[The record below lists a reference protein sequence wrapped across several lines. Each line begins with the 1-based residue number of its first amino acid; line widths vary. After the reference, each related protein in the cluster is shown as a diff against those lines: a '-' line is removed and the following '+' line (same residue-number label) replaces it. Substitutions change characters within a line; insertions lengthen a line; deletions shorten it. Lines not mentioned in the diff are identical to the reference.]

1 MACYGPTKRGFLML
15 CDTSFVR
22 RLKFQFRVK
31 NSGRWQGKTV
41 MSLGFL
47 LCLSVSPSHADVP
60 PEQIGRLQKDLT
72 PLGSERGGNA
82 DGSIPAWTGGLSSPP
97 SGIGYERGK
106 HLPDPF
112 AADKP
117 LLRVTG
123 DNAGVYDAFIT
134 RGQKALLERHDSY
147 FMDIYPTRRSC
158 AQPAH
163 VYKAAA
169 RNAEVGELVA
179 GGNGVAKAIMASPFP
194 IPNNGL
200 EIVWNHTLRY
210 RGYKLQRQFTAIPVN
225 QSGDYYEITVHDDA
239 ILRWSD
245 PQKNSAEELDNIS
258 ILYLLQTKAPARS
271 AGYVVLVQES
281 LNMSVEARRAWTY
294 SPGTRRV
301 RRAPTIAY
309 DNPGTN
315 SDGITTSDSFGGFNG
330 APDRFDWTMRGR
342 SEKFIVYNNFRR
354 VLTPYAEMIGKRH
367 INQEVMRYEKH
378 RVWEVEGNL
387 KDNFRHVYS
396 RRVFYIDEDTKGI
409 VATEIYDG
417 RGELWRVQELGGGVQ
432 YELPLCGGSGDTVYD
447 LVVGRYLMLGLINE
461 EKPINF
467 DASHLDADRYTPAN
481 IRRLGR

>member
-1 MACYGPTKRGFLML
+1 ML
-15 CDTSFVR
+15 FVTPFVR
-22 RLKFQFRVK
+22 QLKCLFAVKDTGRRLA
-31 NSGRWQGKTV
+31 KTV

-47 LCLSVSPSHADVP
+47 LGLAISPSRADVP
-60 PEQIGRLQKDLT
+60 PEQIARLQKDLT

-97 SGIGYERGK
+97 AGIGYEKGK

-123 DNAGVYDAFIT
+123 ANAGAYDAFIT

-147 FMDIYPTRRSC
+147 FMDVYPTRRSC
-158 AQPAH
+158 AQPEH

-169 RNAEVGELVA
+169 RNAEIGELVA
-179 GGNGVAKAIMASPFP
+179 EGNGVAKAIMASPFP

-210 RGYKLQRQFTAIPVN
+210 RGFKLQREFTAIPVN
-225 QSGDYYEITVHDDA
+225 QNGDYYEITVHDDA

-245 PQKNSAEELDNIS
+245 PQKNNAEELDNIS

-354 VLTPYAEMIGKRH
+354 VLTPYAEMIGKHH

-387 KDNFRHVYS
+387 KDNFRHVYA

-417 RGELWRVQELGGGVQ
+417 RGDLWRVQELGGGVQ
-432 YELPLCGGSGDTVYD
+432 YELPLCGSSGDTVYD

-467 DASHLDADRYTPAN
+467 DASHLDANRYTPAN

>member
-1 MACYGPTKRGFLML
+1 MLIRKFSFILAALLAC
-15 CDTSFVR
+15 
-22 RLKFQFRVK
+22 
-31 NSGRWQGKTV
+31 
-41 MSLGFL
+41 
-47 LCLSVSPSHADVP
+47 SVAQAKVP
-60 PEQIGRLQKDLT
+60 PEQMARLDADLT
-72 PLGSERGGNA
+72 PLGSERGGNQ
-82 DGSIPAWTGGLSSPP
+82 DGSIPAWTGGLTSPP
-97 SGIGYERGK
+97 EGIGYEKGK

-117 LLRVTG
+117 LFRVTG
-123 DNAGVYDAFIT
+123 ANAGKYDAFIT

-147 FMDIYPTRRSC
+147 FMDIYPSRRSC
-158 AQPAH
+158 AQPEF
-163 VYKAAA
+163 VYKAA
-169 RNAEVGELVA
+169 RNNALVGELVA
-179 GGNGVAKAIMASPFP
+179 EGNGVSEAIMASPFP

-210 RGYKLQRQFTAIPVN
+210 RGYKLQREFTAIPVN
-225 QSGDYYEITVHDDA
+225 QSGDYYQITVHDDA

-245 PQKNSAEELDNIS
+245 PQKRNAEELDNIS
-258 ILYLLQTKAPARS
+258 IYYLLQTKAPARS

-330 APDRFDWTMRGR
+330 APDRFNWTVRGR
-342 SEKFIVYNNFRR
+342 SEKFIAYNNYRR
-354 VLTPYAEMIGKRH
+354 VLVPYDELVGKHH
-367 INQEVMRYEKH
+367 INQAVMRYEKH

-387 KDNFRHVYS
+387 KDNFRHVYA

-417 RGELWRVQELGGGVQ
+417 RGDLWRVQELGGGVQ

-447 LVVGRYLMLGLINE
+447 LMVGRYLMTGLINE
-461 EKPINF
+461 EKPIDF
-467 DASHLDADRYTPAN
+467 DASHLDANRYTPGN

>member
-1 MACYGPTKRGFLML
+1 
-15 CDTSFVR
+15 
-22 RLKFQFRVK
+22 
-31 NSGRWQGKTV
+31 
-41 MSLGFL
+41 MSLHKIFFAAL
-47 LCLSVSPSHADVP
+47 LLASTGAAQAKVP
-60 PEQIGRLQKDLT
+60 PEQMARLDQDLT
-72 PLGSERGGNA
+72 PLGAQRGGNA
-82 DGSIPAWTGGLSSPP
+82 DGSIPSWNGGLTSPP
-97 SGIGYERGK
+97 DGIGYEKGK

-117 LLRVTG
+117 LFRVTG
-123 DNAGVYDAFIT
+123 ANAGEYDRFIT

-147 FMDIYPTRRSC
+147 FMDVYPSRRSC
-158 AQPAH
+158 AQPEF
-163 VYKAAA
+163 VYKAA
-169 RNAEVGELVA
+169 RNNALVGELVA
-179 GGNGVAKAIMASPFP
+179 DGNGVAKAIMASPFP

-225 QSGDYYEITVHDDA
+225 QSGDYYQITVHDDA

-245 PQKNSAEELDNIS
+245 PQKRNAEELDNIS
-258 ILYLLQTKAPARS
+258 IYYLLQTKAPARS

-330 APDRFDWTMRGR
+330 APDRFDWTARGR
-342 SEKFIVYNNFRR
+342 SEKFIAYNNFRR
-354 VLTPYAEMIGKRH
+354 VLVPYEQLVGKHH
-367 INQEVMRYEKH
+367 INQEMMRYEKH

-387 KDNFRHVYS
+387 KDNYRHVYA

-417 RGELWRVQELGGGVQ
+417 RGQLWRVQELGGGVQ

-447 LVVGRYLMLGLINE
+447 LMVGRYLMLGLINE
-461 EKPINF
+461 EKPIDF
-467 DASHLDADRYTPAN
+467 DAKHLDANRYTPAN

>member
-1 MACYGPTKRGFLML
+1 ML
-15 CDTSFVR
+15 FVTPFVR
-22 RLKFQFRVK
+22 QLKCLFAVKDTGRRLA
-31 NSGRWQGKTV
+31 KTV

-47 LCLSVSPSHADVP
+47 LGLAISPSRADVP
-60 PEQIGRLQKDLT
+60 PEQIARLQKDLT

-97 SGIGYERGK
+97 AGIGYEKGK

-117 LLRVTG
+117 LFRVSG
-123 DNAGVYDAFIT
+123 GNAGDYDAFIT
-134 RGQKALLERHDSY
+134 RGQKALMERHDTY
-147 FMDIYPTRRSC
+147 FMDIYPSRRSC
-158 AQPAH
+158 AHPEH
-163 VYKAAA
+163 VYKAAV
-169 RNAEVGELVA
+169 RNAEVGELVSD
-179 GGNGVAKAIMASPFP
+179 GNGVANAIMASPFP

-210 RGYKLQRQFTAIPVN
+210 RGYKLQREFTAIPVN
-225 QSGDYYEITVHDDA
+225 QNGDYYEITVHDDA

-245 PQKNSAEELDNIS
+245 PQKNNAEELDNIS

-330 APDRFDWTMRGR
+330 APDRFNWTVRGR
-342 SEKFIVYNNFRR
+342 SEKFIAYNNFRR
-354 VLTPYAEMIGKRH
+354 VLTPYAEVVGKKH
-367 INQEVMRYEKH
+367 INQNVMRYEKH

-387 KDNFRHVYS
+387 KDNFRHVYA

-417 RGELWRVQELGGGVQ
+417 RGDLWRVQELGGGVQ
-432 YELPLCGGSGDTVYD
+432 YELPLCGNSGDTVYD
-447 LVVGRYLMLGLINE
+447 LMVGRYLMLGLINE

-467 DASHLDADRYTPAN
+467 DANHLDADRYTPSN

>member
-1 MACYGPTKRGFLML
+1 
-15 CDTSFVR
+15 
-22 RLKFQFRVK
+22 
-31 NSGRWQGKTV
+31 
-41 MSLGFL
+41 MSLYRRFL
-47 LCLSVSPSHADVP
+47 VLGLGALIATAHAKVP
-60 PEQIGRLQKDLT
+60 PEQMARLDQDLT
-72 PLGSERGGNA
+72 PLGSERGANK
-82 DGSIPAWTGGLSSPP
+82 DGSIPAWTGGLTKPP
-97 SGIGYERGK
+97 EGIGYEKGK

-112 AADKP
+112 ASDKP

-123 DNAGVYDAFIT
+123 ANAGEYDQFIT

-147 FMDIYPTRRSC
+147 FMDVYPTRRSC
-158 AQPAH
+158 AHPAY
-163 VYKAAA
+163 VYKAA
-169 RNAEVGELVA
+169 RNNALVGELVSD
-179 GGNGVAKAIMASPFP
+179 GNGVARAIMASPFP

-225 QSGDYYEITVHDDA
+225 QSGDYYQITVHDDA

-245 PQKNSAEELDNIS
+245 PQKRNAEELDNIS
-258 ILYLLQTKAPARS
+258 IYYLLQTKAPARS
-271 AGYVVLVQES
+271 AGFVVLVQES

-330 APDRFDWTMRGR
+330 APDRFNWTMRGR
-342 SEKFIVYNNFRR
+342 SEKFIAYNNYRR
-354 VLTPYAEMIGKRH
+354 VLVPYKELVGKHH
-367 INQEVMRYEKH
+367 INQEFMRYEKH

-417 RGELWRVQELGGGVQ
+417 RGQLWRVQELGGGVQ
-432 YELPLCGGSGDTVYD
+432 YELPLCGGSGDTIYD
-447 LVVGRYLMLGLINE
+447 LMVGRYLMVGLINE
-461 EKPINF
+461 EKPIDF
-467 DASHLDADRYTPAN
+467 DASHLDAGRYTPSN

>member
-1 MACYGPTKRGFLML
+1 
-15 CDTSFVR
+15 
-22 RLKFQFRVK
+22 
-31 NSGRWQGKTV
+31 
-41 MSLGFL
+41 
-47 LCLSVSPSHADVP
+47 
-60 PEQIGRLQKDLT
+60 
-72 PLGSERGGNA
+72 
-82 DGSIPAWTGGLSSPP
+82 
-97 SGIGYERGK
+97 
-106 HLPDPF
+106 
-112 AADKP
+112 
-117 LLRVTG
+117 
-123 DNAGVYDAFIT
+123 
-134 RGQKALLERHDSY
+134 
-147 FMDIYPTRRSC
+147 
-158 AQPAH
+158 
-163 VYKAAA
+163 
-169 RNAEVGELVA
+169 
-179 GGNGVAKAIMASPFP
+179 MASPFP

-210 RGYKLQRQFTAIPVN
+210 RGYKLQREFTAIPVN
-225 QSGDYYEITVHDDA
+225 QNGDYYEITVHDDA

-245 PQKNSAEELDNIS
+245 PQKNKAEELDNIS

-330 APDRFDWTMRGR
+330 APDRFNWTVRGR
-342 SEKFIVYNNFRR
+342 SERFIAYNNYRR
-354 VLTPYAEMIGKRH
+354 VLTPYAQLIGKHH

-387 KDNFRHVYS
+387 KDNFRHVYA

-417 RGELWRVQELGGGVQ
+417 RGDLWRVQELGGGVQ
-432 YELPLCGGSGDTVYD
+432 YEFPLCGGSGDTVYD
-447 LVVGRYLMLGLINE
+447 LMVGRYLMVGLINE

-467 DASHLDADRYTPAN
+467 DARHLDADRYTPAN

>member
-1 MACYGPTKRGFLML
+1 MLLKNFSFMLVAVLACSAVQAK
-15 CDTSFVR
+15 
-22 RLKFQFRVK
+22 
-31 NSGRWQGKTV
+31 
-41 MSLGFL
+41 
-47 LCLSVSPSHADVP
+47 VP
-60 PEQIGRLQKDLT
+60 PEQMARLDADLT
-72 PLGSERGGNA
+72 PLGSERGGNQ
-82 DGSIPAWTGGLSSPP
+82 DGSIPAWTGGITSPP
-97 SGIGYERGK
+97 QGIGYEKGK

-117 LLRVTG
+117 LFRVTG
-123 DNAGVYDAFIT
+123 ANTDDYDAFIT
-134 RGQKALLERHDSY
+134 RGQKALMERHDSY
-147 FMDIYPTRRSC
+147 FMDVYPSRRSC
-158 AQPAH
+158 AQPEF
-163 VYKAAA
+163 VYKAA
-169 RNAEVGELVA
+169 RNNALVGELVA
-179 GGNGVAKAIMASPFP
+179 EGNGVSEAIMASPFP

-210 RGYKLQRQFTAIPVN
+210 RGYKLQREFTAIPVN
-225 QSGDYYEITVHDDA
+225 QSGDYYQITVHDDA

-245 PQKNSAEELDNIS
+245 PQKRNAEELDNIS
-258 ILYLLQTKAPARS
+258 IYYLLQTKAPARS

-330 APDRFDWTMRGR
+330 APDRFNWTVRGR
-342 SEKFIVYNNFRR
+342 SEKFIAYNNYRR
-354 VLTPYAEMIGKRH
+354 VLVPYDELVGKHH
-367 INQEVMRYEKH
+367 INQAVMRYEKH

-387 KDNFRHVYS
+387 KENFRHVYA

-417 RGELWRVQELGGGVQ
+417 RGDLWRVQELGGGVQ

-447 LVVGRYLMLGLINE
+447 LMVGRYLMTGLINE
-461 EKPINF
+461 EKPIDF
-467 DASHLDADRYTPAN
+467 DASHLDANRYTPGN

>member
-1 MACYGPTKRGFLML
+1 MSIYRRFLA
-15 CDTSFVR
+15 
-22 RLKFQFRVK
+22 
-31 NSGRWQGKTV
+31 
-41 MSLGFL
+41 LGL
-47 LCLSVSPSHADVP
+47 GALIATAQAKVP
-60 PEQIGRLQKDLT
+60 PEQMARLDKDLT
-72 PLGSERGGNA
+72 PLGSERGANK
-82 DGSIPAWTGGLSSPP
+82 DGSIPAWTGGLTSPP
-97 SGIGYERGK
+97 EGIGYEKGK

-123 DNAGVYDAFIT
+123 ANAGDYDQFIT

-147 FMDIYPTRRSC
+147 FLDVYPTRRSC
-158 AQPAH
+158 AHPDY
-163 VYKAAA
+163 VYKAA
-169 RNAEVGELVA
+169 RNNALVGELVSD
-179 GGNGVAKAIMASPFP
+179 GNGVAKAIMASPFP

-225 QSGDYYEITVHDDA
+225 QSGDYYQITVHDDA

-245 PQKNSAEELDNIS
+245 PQKRNAEELDNIS
-258 ILYLLQTKAPARS
+258 IYYLLQTKAPARS
-271 AGYVVLVQES
+271 AGFVVLVQES

-330 APDRFDWTMRGR
+330 APDRFNWTVRGR
-342 SEKFIVYNNFRR
+342 SEKFVAYNNYRR
-354 VLTPYAEMIGKRH
+354 VLVPYKDLVGKKH
-367 INQEVMRYEKH
+367 INQEFMRYEKH

-417 RGELWRVQELGGGVQ
+417 RGQLWRVQELGGGVQ

-447 LVVGRYLMLGLINE
+447 LMVGRYLMLGLINE
-461 EKPINF
+461 EKPIDF
-467 DASHLDADRYTPAN
+467 DASHLDANRYTPGN

>member
-1 MACYGPTKRGFLML
+1 MSFRKSFLTLSLSTLMATAQAK
-15 CDTSFVR
+15 
-22 RLKFQFRVK
+22 
-31 NSGRWQGKTV
+31 
-41 MSLGFL
+41 
-47 LCLSVSPSHADVP
+47 VP
-60 PEQIGRLQKDLT
+60 PEQMARLDQDLT
-72 PLGSERGGNA
+72 PLGSERGANK
-82 DGSIPAWTGGLSSPP
+82 DGSIPAWTGGLTSPP
-97 SGIGYERGK
+97 EGIGYEKGK

-117 LLRVTG
+117 LFRVTG
-123 DNAGVYDAFIT
+123 ANAGDYDQFIT
-134 RGQKALLERHDSY
+134 RGQRALLERHDSY
-147 FMDIYPTRRSC
+147 FLDVYPTRRSC
-158 AQPAH
+158 ALPDF
-163 VYKAAA
+163 VYKAA
-169 RNAEVGELVA
+169 RNNALIGELVSD
-179 GGNGVAKAIMASPFP
+179 GNGVAKAIMASPFP

-225 QSGDYYEITVHDDA
+225 QSGDYYQITVHDDA

-245 PQKNSAEELDNIS
+245 PQKRSAEELDNIS
-258 ILYLLQTKAPARS
+258 IYYLLQTKAPARS

-330 APDRFDWTMRGR
+330 APDRFDWTARGR
-342 SEKFIVYNNFRR
+342 SEKFIAYNNYRR
-354 VLTPYAEMIGKRH
+354 VLAPYQKLVGKKH
-367 INQEVMRYEKH
+367 VNQELMRYEKH

-417 RGELWRVQELGGGVQ
+417 RGQLWRVQELGGGVQ

-447 LVVGRYLMLGLINE
+447 LMVGRYLMLGLINE
-461 EKPINF
+461 EKPIDF
-467 DASHLDADRYTPAN
+467 DASHLDANRYTPSN

>member
-1 MACYGPTKRGFLML
+1 MLIRKFSFTLAALLAC
-15 CDTSFVR
+15 
-22 RLKFQFRVK
+22 
-31 NSGRWQGKTV
+31 
-41 MSLGFL
+41 
-47 LCLSVSPSHADVP
+47 SVAQAKVP
-60 PEQIGRLQKDLT
+60 PEQMARLDADLT
-72 PLGSERGGNA
+72 PLGSERGGNQ
-82 DGSIPAWTGGLSSPP
+82 DGSIPAWRGGLTSPP
-97 SGIGYERGK
+97 EGIGYEKGK

-117 LLRVTG
+117 LFRVTG
-123 DNAGVYDAFIT
+123 ANAGDYDAFIT

-147 FMDIYPTRRSC
+147 FMDIYPSRRSC
-158 AQPAH
+158 AQPEF
-163 VYKAAA
+163 VYKAA
-169 RNAEVGELVA
+169 RNNALVGELVA
-179 GGNGVAKAIMASPFP
+179 EGNGVSEAIMASPFP

-210 RGYKLQRQFTAIPVN
+210 RGYKLQREFTAIPVN
-225 QSGDYYEITVHDDA
+225 QSGDYYQITVHDDA

-245 PQKNSAEELDNIS
+245 PQKRNAEELDNIS
-258 ILYLLQTKAPARS
+258 IYYLLQTKAPARS

-330 APDRFDWTMRGR
+330 APDRFNWTVRGR
-342 SEKFIVYNNFRR
+342 SEKFIAYNNYRR
-354 VLTPYAEMIGKRH
+354 VLVPYDELVGKHH
-367 INQEVMRYEKH
+367 INQAVMRYEKH

-387 KDNFRHVYS
+387 KENFRHIYA

-417 RGELWRVQELGGGVQ
+417 RGDLWRVQELGGGVQ

-447 LVVGRYLMLGLINE
+447 LMVGRYLMTGLINE
-461 EKPINF
+461 EKPIDF
-467 DASHLDADRYTPAN
+467 DASHLDANRYTPGN

>member
-1 MACYGPTKRGFLML
+1 MSFRKSFLTLSLSAIMATAQAK
-15 CDTSFVR
+15 
-22 RLKFQFRVK
+22 
-31 NSGRWQGKTV
+31 
-41 MSLGFL
+41 
-47 LCLSVSPSHADVP
+47 VP
-60 PEQIGRLQKDLT
+60 PEQMARLDQDLT
-72 PLGSERGGNA
+72 PLGSERGANK
-82 DGSIPAWTGGLSSPP
+82 DGSIPAWTGGLTGPP
-97 SGIGYERGK
+97 EGIGYEKGK

-112 AADKP
+112 AADQP
-117 LLRVTG
+117 LFRVTG
-123 DNAGVYDAFIT
+123 ANAGDYDQFIT
-134 RGQKALLERHDSY
+134 RGQRALLERHDTY
-147 FMDIYPTRRSC
+147 FLDVYPTRRSC
-158 AQPAH
+158 ALPDF
-163 VYKAAA
+163 VYKAA
-169 RNAEVGELVA
+169 RNNALIGELVSD
-179 GGNGVAKAIMASPFP
+179 GNGVAKAIMASPFP

-200 EIVWNHTLRY
+200 ELVWNHTLRY

-225 QSGDYYEITVHDDA
+225 QSGDYYQITVHDDA

-245 PQKNSAEELDNIS
+245 PQKRNAEELDNIS
-258 ILYLLQTKAPARS
+258 IYYLLQTKAPARS

-330 APDRFDWTMRGR
+330 APDRFDWTARGR
-342 SEKFIVYNNFRR
+342 SEKFIAYNNYRR
-354 VLTPYAEMIGKRH
+354 VLMPYEQLVGKHH
-367 INQEVMRYEKH
+367 INQELMRYEKH

-417 RGELWRVQELGGGVQ
+417 RGQLWRVQELGGGVQ

-447 LVVGRYLMLGLINE
+447 LMVGRYLMLGLINE
-461 EKPINF
+461 EKPIDF
-467 DASHLDADRYTPAN
+467 DAKHLDASRYTPAN

>member
-1 MACYGPTKRGFLML
+1 M
-15 CDTSFVR
+15 SFVNCQKLQTR
-22 RLKFQFRVK
+22 ATCLSRLFVNGILLFALLFGAQNIPAVAEVPTEQIARLKQ
-31 NSGRWQGKTV
+31 
-41 MSLGFL
+41 
-47 LCLSVSPSHADVP
+47 
-60 PEQIGRLQKDLT
+60 DLT
-72 PLGSERGGNA
+72 PLGSERAGNF
-82 DGSIPAWTGGLSSPP
+82 DGSIPAWTGGISSPP
-97 SGIGYERGK
+97 EGIGYEKGR

-112 AADKP
+112 ATDSAII
-117 LLRVTG
+117 RVTG
-123 DNAGVYDAFIT
+123 ANADDYDGFIT
-134 RGQKALLERHDSY
+134 RGQKALMERHDTY
-147 FMDIYPTRRSC
+147 FLDVYPTRRSC
-158 AQPAH
+158 ALPEH

-169 RNAEVGELVA
+169 RNAEVGKLVA
-179 GGNGVAKAIMASPFP
+179 QGNGVANAIMASPFP

-210 RGYKLQRQFTAIPVN
+210 RGYKLQREFTAIPVN
-225 QSGDYYEITVHDDA
+225 QNGDYYEITVHDDA

-281 LNMSVEARRAWTY
+281 LNMSVEARKAWTY

-330 APDRFDWTMRGR
+330 APDRFDWTVRGR
-342 SEKFIVYNNFRR
+342 SEKFIAYNNFRR
-354 VLTPYAEMIGKRH
+354 VLTPYAEITGKNH
-367 INQEVMRYEKH
+367 INQEFMRYEKH

-387 KDNFRHVYS
+387 KDNFRHVYA

-417 RGELWRVQELGGGVQ
+417 RGDLWRVQELGGGVQ
-432 YELPLCGGSGDTVYD
+432 YELPLCGSSGDTVYD
-447 LVVGRYLMLGLINE
+447 LMVGRYLMVGLINE

>member
-1 MACYGPTKRGFLML
+1 
-15 CDTSFVR
+15 
-22 RLKFQFRVK
+22 
-31 NSGRWQGKTV
+31 
-41 MSLGFL
+41 MSLNRIFFASL
-47 LCLSVSPSHADVP
+47 LLAWIGAAQAKVP
-60 PEQIGRLQKDLT
+60 PEQMARLDQDLT
-72 PLGSERGGNA
+72 PLGSERGGNG
-82 DGSIPAWTGGLSSPP
+82 DGSIPAWNGGLTSPP
-97 SGIGYERGK
+97 DGIGYEKGK

-112 AADKP
+112 AADQQ
-117 LLRVTG
+117 LFRVTG
-123 DNAGVYDAFIT
+123 ANAAQYDRFIT
-134 RGQKALLERHDSY
+134 RGQRALLERYDSY
-147 FMDIYPTRRSC
+147 FMDVYPTRRSC
-158 AQPAH
+158 AHPEF
-163 VYKAAA
+163 VYQAA
-169 RNAEVGELVA
+169 RNNALVGELVSD
-179 GGNGVAKAIMASPFP
+179 GNGVAKAIMASPFP

-200 EIVWNHTLRY
+200 EIIWNHTLRY

-225 QSGDYYEITVHDDA
+225 QSGDYYQITVHDDA

-245 PQKNSAEELDNIS
+245 PQKRSAEELDNIS
-258 ILYLLQTKAPARS
+258 IYYLLQTKAPARL

-342 SEKFIVYNNFRR
+342 SEKFIAYNNFRR
-354 VLTPYAEMIGKRH
+354 VLAPYKELVGKKH
-367 INQEVMRYEKH
+367 INQELMRYEKH

-387 KDNFRHVYS
+387 KDNFRHIYS

-417 RGELWRVQELGGGVQ
+417 RGQLWRVQELGGGVQ
-432 YELPLCGGSGDTVYD
+432 YELPLCGGSGSAVYD
-447 LVVGRYLMLGLINE
+447 LMVGRYLLLGLINE
-461 EKPINF
+461 EKPIDF
-467 DASHLDADRYTPAN
+467 DAQHLDANRYTPGN

>member
-1 MACYGPTKRGFLML
+1 ML
-15 CDTSFVR
+15 FRHFV
-22 RLKFQFRVK
+22 L
-31 NSGRWQGKTV
+31 TV
-41 MSLGFL
+41 
-47 LCLSVSPSHADVP
+47 SVITAFGTASAKVP
-60 PEQIGRLQKDLT
+60 AEQIARLGTDLT
-72 PLGSERGGNA
+72 PLGSERDGNK
-82 DGSIPAWTGGLSSPP
+82 DGSIPAWTGGLTSPP
-97 SGIGYERGK
+97 EGIGYEKGK

-117 LLRVTG
+117 LFRVTG
-123 DNAGVYDAFIT
+123 ANTTDYDEFIT

-147 FMDIYPTRRSC
+147 FLDVYPTRRSC
-158 AQPAH
+158 ANPDF
-163 VYKAAA
+163 VYKAA
-169 RNAEVGELVA
+169 RNNALVGELVSD
-179 GGNGVAKAIMASPFP
+179 GNGVAKAIMAEPFP

-225 QSGDYYEITVHDDA
+225 QSGDHYEITVHDDA

-245 PQKNSAEELDNIS
+245 PQKRNAEELDNIS
-258 ILYLLQTKAPARS
+258 IYYLLQTKAPARS

-330 APDRFDWTMRGR
+330 APDRFNWTVRGR
-342 SEKFIVYNNFRR
+342 SEKFIAYNNYRR
-354 VLTPYAEMIGKRH
+354 VLVPYESLVGKNH
-367 INQEVMRYEKH
+367 INQELMRYEKH

-417 RGELWRVQELGGGVQ
+417 RGDLWRVQELGGGVQ

-447 LVVGRYLMLGLINE
+447 LMVGRYLMLGLINE
-461 EKPINF
+461 EKPIDF
-467 DASHLDADRYTPAN
+467 DASHLDANRYTPGN

>member
-1 MACYGPTKRGFLML
+1 MLIRKFSFTLAALLAC
-15 CDTSFVR
+15 
-22 RLKFQFRVK
+22 
-31 NSGRWQGKTV
+31 
-41 MSLGFL
+41 
-47 LCLSVSPSHADVP
+47 SVAQAKVP
-60 PEQIGRLQKDLT
+60 PEQMARLDADLT
-72 PLGSERGGNA
+72 PLGSERGGNQ
-82 DGSIPAWTGGLSSPP
+82 DGSIPAWRGGLTSPP
-97 SGIGYERGK
+97 EGIGYEKGK

-117 LLRVTG
+117 LFRLTG
-123 DNAGVYDAFIT
+123 ANAGDYDAFIT

-147 FMDIYPTRRSC
+147 FMDIYPSRRSC
-158 AQPAH
+158 AQPEF
-163 VYKAAA
+163 VYKAA
-169 RNAEVGELVA
+169 RNNALVGELVA
-179 GGNGVAKAIMASPFP
+179 EGNGVSEAIMASPFP

-210 RGYKLQRQFTAIPVN
+210 RGYKLQREFTAIPVN
-225 QSGDYYEITVHDDA
+225 QSGDYYQITVHDDA

-245 PQKNSAEELDNIS
+245 PQKRNAEELDNIS
-258 ILYLLQTKAPARS
+258 IYYLLQTKAPARS

-330 APDRFDWTMRGR
+330 APDRFNWTVRGR
-342 SEKFIVYNNFRR
+342 SEKFIAYNNYRR
-354 VLTPYAEMIGKRH
+354 VLVPYDELVGKHH
-367 INQEVMRYEKH
+367 INQAVMRYEKH

-387 KDNFRHVYS
+387 KENFRHIYA

-417 RGELWRVQELGGGVQ
+417 RGDLWRVQELGGGVQ

-447 LVVGRYLMLGLINE
+447 LMVGRYLMTGLINE
-461 EKPINF
+461 EKPIDF
-467 DASHLDADRYTPAN
+467 DASHLDANRYTPGN

>member
-1 MACYGPTKRGFLML
+1 
-15 CDTSFVR
+15 
-22 RLKFQFRVK
+22 
-31 NSGRWQGKTV
+31 
-41 MSLGFL
+41 MSLHKVFFAAVL
-47 LCLSVSPSHADVP
+47 LVSTGAAQAKVP
-60 PEQIGRLQKDLT
+60 PEQMARLDQDLT
-72 PLGSERGGNA
+72 PLGSERGANK
-82 DGSIPAWTGGLSSPP
+82 DGSIPAWRGGLTSPP
-97 SGIGYERGK
+97 EGIGYEKGK

-117 LLRVTG
+117 LFRVTG
-123 DNAGVYDAFIT
+123 ANAGDYDAFIT

-147 FMDIYPTRRSC
+147 FMDIYPSRRSC
-158 AQPAH
+158 AQPEF
-163 VYKAAA
+163 VYKAA
-169 RNAEVGELVA
+169 RNNALVGELVA
-179 GGNGVAKAIMASPFP
+179 EGNGVAKAIMASPFP

-225 QSGDYYEITVHDDA
+225 QSGDYFQITVHDDA

-245 PQKNSAEELDNIS
+245 PQKRNAEELDNIS
-258 ILYLLQTKAPARS
+258 IYYLLQTKAPARS

-330 APDRFDWTMRGR
+330 APDRFNWTVRGR
-342 SEKFIVYNNFRR
+342 SEKFIAYNNYRR
-354 VLTPYAEMIGKRH
+354 VLVPYDELVGKHH
-367 INQEVMRYEKH
+367 INQAVMRYEKH
-378 RVWEVEGNL
+378 RVWEVEGKL
-387 KDNFRHVYS
+387 KENFRHIYA

-417 RGELWRVQELGGGVQ
+417 RGQLWRVQELGGGVQ

-447 LVVGRYLMLGLINE
+447 LMVGRYLMLGLINE
-461 EKPINF
+461 EKPIDF
-467 DASHLDADRYTPAN
+467 DAKHLDANRYTPAS

>member
-1 MACYGPTKRGFLML
+1 MPFFTQFEFKTPLLTLAVSLVLSGAFLAP
-15 CDTSFVR
+15 
-22 RLKFQFRVK
+22 
-31 NSGRWQGKTV
+31 
-41 MSLGFL
+41 SL
-47 LCLSVSPSHADVP
+47 AAVP
-60 PEQIGRLQKDLT
+60 PAQIERLQNDLT
-72 PLGSERGGNA
+72 PLGSERAGNA
-82 DGSIPAWTGGLSSPP
+82 DGTIPAWTGGLRKPP
-97 SGIGYERGK
+97 EGMGYQKGK

-112 AADKP
+112 AADTP
-117 LLRVTG
+117 LVRLTG
-123 DNAGVYDAFIT
+123 ANAEAYDRFIT
-134 RGQKALLERHDSY
+134 RGQKALMERHDSY

-158 AQPAH
+158 AQPEH

-179 GGNGVAKAIMASPFP
+179 EGNGVAKAIMASPFP

-210 RGYKLQRQFTAIPVN
+210 RGYKLQREFTAIPVN

-245 PQKNSAEELDNIS
+245 PQQSNAEGLDNIS

-271 AGYVVLVQES
+271 AGFVVLVQES

-330 APDRFDWTMRGR
+330 APDRFDWTVRGR
-342 SEKFIVYNNFRR
+342 SEKFIAYNNYRR
-354 VLTPYAEMIGKRH
+354 VLLPYKDLIGKSH
-367 INQEVMRYEKH
+367 IKQDTMRYERH
-378 RVWEVEGNL
+378 RVWEVVGTL
-387 KDNFRHVYS
+387 KQEFRHIYG

-417 RGELWRVQELGGGVQ
+417 RGQLWRVQELGGGVQ
-432 YELPLCGGSGDTVYD
+432 YERPLCGGSGDTVYD
-447 LVVGRYLMLGLINE
+447 LVVGRYLMLGLVNE
-461 EKPINF
+461 EKPVDL
-467 DASHLDADRYTPAN
+467 DASHLDAKRYTPAS